1 MVSDK
6 AFIALGTA
14 LVTGTLLALASP
26 TFAANE
32 PEPKVTKT
40 IIIRHHDGAG
50 EVREEKEIAIADC
63 AAGGRKFSTEN
74 EVTDDSGKVRK
85 SKVVICG
92 ASGINDAQMAEK
104 LSAARD
110 RLAKDMETAGQARE
124 KALAALDREI
134 ARLKGTHK
142 DYPKE

>member
-6 AFIALGTA
+6 TFIVAGTA
-14 LVTGTLLALASP
+14 LVVGTLFGLASP
-26 TFAANE
+26 TLAANE

-63 AAGGRKFSTEN
+63 ADGGRKFATEN
-74 EVTDDSGKVRK
+74 ETTDESGKVRK
-85 SKVVICG
+85 SKIVICG
-92 ASGINDAQMAEK
+92 APGLNDADMAKK
-104 LSAARD
+104 LSDARD
-110 RLAKDMETAGQARE
+110 RIAKDMEQAGDARD
-124 KALAALDREI
+124 KALAALDKEI
-134 ARLKGTHK
+134 ARLIGPHK

>member
-63 AAGGRKFSTEN
+63 ASGGRKFATEN
-74 EVTDDSGKVRK
+74 EEADADGKVKK

-92 ASGINDAQMAEK
+92 ASGVTDAQMAEK
-104 LSAARD
+104 LSAARE
-110 RLAKDMETAGQARE
+110 RIAKDMDRAGETHE
-124 KALAALDREI
+124 KVLAALDREI

-142 DYPKE
+142 VYPKE

>member
-26 TFAANE
+26 TFAAGE

-63 AAGGRKFSTEN
+63 AAGGRKFATEN
-74 EVTDDSGKVRK
+74 EETDDSGKVRK
-85 SKVVICG
+85 LKVVICG
-92 ASGINDAQMAEK
+92 ASGITDGQMAEK
-104 LSAARD
+104 LSEARA
-110 RLAKDMETAGQARE
+110 RIAKDMERAGEMRE
-124 KALAALDREI
+124 KALASLDREI
-134 ARLKGTHK
+134 ARLKGAHK

>member
-6 AFIALGTA
+6 AFIALGTT
-14 LVTGTLLALASP
+14 LVAGTLLALASP
-26 TFAANE
+26 TFAAGE

-63 AAGGRKFSTEN
+63 AAGSRKFATEN
-74 EVTDDSGKVRK
+74 EETDAEGKVRK

-104 LSAARD
+104 LSQARE
-110 RLAKDMETAGQARE
+110 RLAKDMERAGEARE
-124 KALAALDREI
+124 KALASLDREI
-134 ARLKGTHK
+134 ARLKGAHK